1 MSKRAAHHAELL
13 EGLANQSDTREPQ
26 RALLDAGLTHGPPVD
41 AREPQRMLNE
51 AQLLTLLP
59 FGRTTL
65 FAMIKRGAFPRP
77 IYASPGRRFWFSE
90 DVARW
95 QMALREHDHFNPE
108 RPRRGGRRKAG
119 DRHPS

>member
-13 EGLANQSDTREPQ
+13 EGLANQSDTRETQ
-26 RALLDAGLTHGPPVD
+26 CALFDAGLTHGPPVD

-65 FAMIKRGAFPRP
+65 FAMIKRGAFPRG
-77 IYASPGRRFWFSE
+77 IYCSPNRRFWFAE
-90 DVARW
+90 DVAKW
-95 QMALREHDHFNPE
+95 QAALVEHDHF
-108 RPRRGGRRKAG
+108 
-119 DRHPS
+119 